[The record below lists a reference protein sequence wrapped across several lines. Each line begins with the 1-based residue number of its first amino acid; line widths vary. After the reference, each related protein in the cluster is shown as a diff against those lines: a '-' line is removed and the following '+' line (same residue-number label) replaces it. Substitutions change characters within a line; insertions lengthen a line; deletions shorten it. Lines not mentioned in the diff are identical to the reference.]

1 MASPLSGEP
10 RTLGPGEDHPES
22 APETRAPVRTQPP
35 QQHLQPACVNA
46 AAAVMVEALDDAE
59 GLFVAVERCPLC
71 NTARRRLT
79 CARCIQNGDFVYF
92 DGRNPERC
100 VLIILFIYFLHC
112 MLTAHASMLTVFRFI
127 ELFHIYLFYLSISS
141 LLIWSVF
148 GVNVRFVNTLD
159 RI

>member
-1 MASPLSGEP
+1 MACTLSGEP
-10 RTLGPGEDHPES
+10 RSSGPGEEHPEPGS
-22 APETRAPVRTQPP
+22 EARAPARPHPP
-35 QQHLQPACVNA
+35 LQHLQPACAGA

-100 VLIILFIYFLHC
+100 VFISFFPLNYLLC
-112 MLTAHASMLTVFRFI
+112 MLIQFSMLAFFSIIPFASFYFI
-127 ELFHIYLFYLSISS
+127 
-141 LLIWSVF
+141 
-148 GVNVRFVNTLD
+148 
-159 RI
+159 